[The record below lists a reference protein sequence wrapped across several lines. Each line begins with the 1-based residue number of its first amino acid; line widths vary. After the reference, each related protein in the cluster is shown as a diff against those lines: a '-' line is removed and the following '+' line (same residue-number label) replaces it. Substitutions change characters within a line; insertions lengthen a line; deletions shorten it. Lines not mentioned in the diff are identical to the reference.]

1 MARVTKLKLRLL
13 QKGIS
18 QRQVAKVAGIHEST
32 LSLIVT
38 GKYLPKQNQIDG
50 IARAVGEEPE
60 ELFETIVSAKGFDD
74 ENQNSK

>member
-1 MARVTKLKLRLL
+1 MAGVTKLKLRLL

-18 QRQVAKVAGIHEST
+18 QRQVAKVAGVHEST

-38 GKYLPKQNQIDG
+38 GKYLPNQNQIDK

-60 ELFETIVSAKGFDD
+60 ELFETIMCGK
-74 ENQNSK
+74 ELEK